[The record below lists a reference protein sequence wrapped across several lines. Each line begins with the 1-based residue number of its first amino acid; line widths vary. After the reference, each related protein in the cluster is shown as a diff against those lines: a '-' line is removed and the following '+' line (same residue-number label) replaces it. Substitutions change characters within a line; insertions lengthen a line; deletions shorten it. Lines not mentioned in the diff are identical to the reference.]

1 MHELFTLVIKVQA
14 PTDITSQIHV
24 INEFIRNVFSSRD
37 RITTGLHTAELC
49 AICILLLL
57 LSLFFLFIY
66 FFVVKCLIA
75 CTLLSASLRTINT
88 TSACE
93 NYELLAQIFDIP
105 VCLIFSFIQ
114 K

>member
-57 LSLFFLFIY
+57 LSLFFFIY
-66 FFVVKCLIA
+66 LFFCSQVPDCMYP
-75 CTLLSASLRTINT
+75 TLCKLK
-88 TSACE
+88 
-93 NYELLAQIFDIP
+93 DH
-105 VCLIFSFIQ
+105 
-114 K
+114 KHH